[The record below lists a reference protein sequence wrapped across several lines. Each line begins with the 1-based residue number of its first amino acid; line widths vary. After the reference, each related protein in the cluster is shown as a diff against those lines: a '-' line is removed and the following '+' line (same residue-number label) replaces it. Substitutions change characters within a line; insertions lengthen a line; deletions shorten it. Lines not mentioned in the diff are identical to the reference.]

1 MSSLVTVGVIAVTVK
16 IVALVVVRSI
26 IIVVVIVT
34 ALAKFATKKKVIL
47 LVVTVVRFLVLQ
59 VIRISDSDVRHSNS
73 STVIFVSDT
82 IVMTVNNSFMSNNVR
97 SKRNEWTEF
106 AGDIHRFAYV
116 CGSSRILQKVI
127 RVIMN
132 IT

>member
-1 MSSLVTVGVIAVTVK
+1 MLLLLSL
-16 IVALVVVRSI
+16 L
-26 IIVVVIVT
+26 
-34 ALAKFATKKKVIL
+34 LQNLQQKKVIL